1 MKHSLVSLIL
11 KLSFATIVAAA
22 IVGCASDRQATTPKP
37 IDHPK
42 PPDHAKTASVHYP
55 LAPVHTA
62 AENSLAV
69 SGFKVKK
76 ADDVFI
82 EAERPRHWGLFVGSG
97 GEVCRVWLKPVS
109 AEETE
114 VKVDSIKTFV
124 GMIGQKEWDSTVLA
138 EILRDLNK

>member
-1 MKHSLVSLIL
+1 MKHSMVFSIL
-11 KLSFATIVAAA
+11 KLCCATIVAAT

-37 IDHPK
+37 IDHPN
-42 PPDHAKTASVHYP
+42 PPDHAKTANVHYP

-82 EAERPRHWGLFVGSG
+82 EAERPRPWGLLVACG
-97 GEVCRVWLKPVS
+97 G
-109 AEETE
+109 
-114 VKVDSIKTFV
+114 
-124 GMIGQKEWDSTVLA
+124 Q
-138 EILRDLNK
+138 